1 MSIEKRRE
9 LDLFIHMIYELDKGV
24 RVLSLLTTSSDNE
37 EVIREKLD
45 SSEYKYMIEHL
56 NNKMINVYFG
66 TANSIKVVESFKK
79 APLSHLSPE
88 EDFILGVLLG
98 YNTEKQ
104 CSRYLTRKSA

>member
-24 RVLSLLTTSSDNE
+24 RVLSLLTTSFDNE
-37 EVIREKLD
+37 DVIKEKLEE
-45 SSEYKYMIEHL
+45 SGYEYMIEHL

-66 TANSIKVVESFKK
+66 ISESIKVVKSFKK
-79 APLSHLSPE
+79 SSLTHLSPE
-88 EDFILGVLLG
+88 EDFILGILLG

-104 CSRYLTRKSA
+104 CLRYLSRKIA

>member
-24 RVLSLLTTSSDNE
+24 RVLSLLTTSMDNE
-37 EVIREKLD
+37 DAIKEKLD
-45 SSEYKYMIEHL
+45 ECGYKYMIEHL

-66 TANSIKVVESFKK
+66 TEESILVVRSFNKSS
-79 APLSHLSPE
+79 LTHLSPE
-88 EDFILGVLLG
+88 EDFILGILLG

-104 CSRYLTRKSA
+104 CTRYLTRKSA